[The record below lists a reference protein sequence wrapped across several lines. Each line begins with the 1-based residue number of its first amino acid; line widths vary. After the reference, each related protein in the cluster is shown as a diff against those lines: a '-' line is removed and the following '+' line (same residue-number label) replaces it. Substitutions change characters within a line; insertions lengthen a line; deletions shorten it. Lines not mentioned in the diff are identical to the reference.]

1 MTAEDLMRIIGE
13 IDAEYVSAAGERL
26 GLLDDEGASPN
37 LKEEAMNGNIIR
49 KLSKTALI
57 AAVVAAALAVTALA
71 IVVFRTK
78 VQPADGLTGTWN
90 AKDGNR
96 TVFFEN
102 AKLYMTFDSD
112 APRHE
117 VLIKANWLPSEPTVG
132 SLGVYT
138 DYLSDDGE
146 GPILP
151 YNINTYNRTDIQGIR
166 YCFDGKETLVK
177 QDEWKGF
184 ERTEIEVDYTGT
196 PHGYE
201 KANYLIL
208 FRPEDNYLIYIGGTD
223 SMETLE
229 KIAENL
235 EIEVGEEIT
244 ELYDAGT
251 DIAWFDLGRG

>member
-1 MTAEDLMRIIGE
+1 MNAEKLQRVIGE
-13 IDAEYVSAAGERL
+13 IDSEYIIAAGERL
-26 GLLDDEGASPN
+26 GLLDEMGSSS
-37 LKEEAMNGNIIR
+37 KRTEEVMNGKILR
-49 KLSKTALI
+49 KLSKTALL
-57 AAVVAAALAVTALA
+57 AAVIAAALAVTALA

-90 AKDGNR
+90 AKDGNQ
-96 TVFFEN
+96 TVYFEN

-138 DYLSDDGE
+138 GYLSDDGE
-146 GPILP
+146 GPVLP
-151 YNINTYNRTDIQGIR
+151 YNINTFNKTDIQGIR

-196 PHGYE
+196 PYGYE
-201 KANYLIL
+201 TANYLIL
-208 FRPEDNYLIYIGGTD
+208 FSPEDNCLIYIGGTD

-235 EIEVGEEIT
+235 EIKVGSEIT
-244 ELYDAGT
+244 ELYDAGS